1 MVIIWMGIIQGG
13 GITRAEFDRWEFSAR
28 GVADSRLVFF
38 IRHFVF
44 LSVFI
49 LKTLA
54 FHYKHK
60 AIFGCSVSLVFSMI
74 FYIFASKI
82 KVSFSLW

>member
-1 MVIIWMGIIQGG
+1 MGVFGEG
-13 GITRAEFDRWEFSAR
+13 